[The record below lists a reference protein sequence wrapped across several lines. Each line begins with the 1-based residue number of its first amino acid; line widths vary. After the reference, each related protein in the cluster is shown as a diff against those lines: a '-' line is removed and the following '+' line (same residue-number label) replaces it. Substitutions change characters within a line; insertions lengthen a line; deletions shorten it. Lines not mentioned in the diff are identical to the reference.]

1 MIKGKMFWKNNKI
14 EKIFWKNGKCFGK
27 ENRPLRG
34 GFLDF

>member
-34 GFLDF
+34 GFFDF